1 MPEEHRSKRQRL
13 GTELRKLRKLAGLNG
28 YQLAEH
34 VGISQSKVS
43 RIEAGSAVPT
53 VREAEAW
60 ARAVGASDEVLANL
74 VGLAEAA
81 LTEVE
86 TWRMALRHGLPHL
99 QAEVQALEANATR
112 IRNFQPSLMPG
123 LLQTAEYARRVFTLA
138 DVIGG
143 QDYAGAVAARM
154 SRQEIL
160 FDEDRR
166 FEFLV
171 TEAALRWRPGP
182 SKLLL
187 AQLDRVS
194 SVATLSNVSVGL
206 IPLDAEA
213 TAVAS
218 HGFAI
223 YGDREEGEEPFVRV
237 ELIHGEVTVS
247 DPEDVAVYGERFSRL
262 SAAAVFDKDART
274 LLAKIAD
281 DLRRK
286 GPS

>member
-1 MPEEHRSKRQRL
+1 MPEEHRSQRQRL

-28 YQLAEH
+28 YQLAEQ

-43 RIEAGSAVPT
+43 RIEASSAVPT

-81 LTEVE
+81 LTEFE
-86 TWRMALRHGLPHL
+86 RWRMALRHGLPHL
-99 QAEVQALEANATR
+99 QAEVRALEANARR
-112 IRNFQPSLMPG
+112 ISNFQPSLVPG
-123 LLQTAEYARRVFTLA
+123 LLQTAEYARRVFRLA
-138 DVIGG
+138 DVVGG

-171 TEAALRWRPGP
+171 TEGALRWRPGP
-182 SKLLL
+182 PKLLL

-194 SVATLSNVSVGL
+194 SVATLSNVSLGL
-206 IPLDAEA
+206 MPQDAEA

-223 YGDREEGEEPFVRV
+223 YGDRENDGEPFVRV
-237 ELIHGEVTVS
+237 EMIHGELTVS
-247 DPEDVAVYGERFSRL
+247 DPEDVAIYRERFSRL
-262 SAAAVFDKDART
+262 SEAAVFDEDART
-274 LLAKIAD
+274 LLARIAD

>member
-1 MPEEHRSKRQRL
+1 M
-13 GTELRKLRKLAGLNG
+13 RKLAGLNG

-60 ARAVGASDEVLANL
+60 ARAVGASDDVLANL
-74 VGLAEAA
+74 IGMAEAA

-86 TWRMALRHGLPHL
+86 TWRIALRHGLPNL
-99 QAEVQALEANATR
+99 QTDVRALEANARR
-112 IRNFQPSLMPG
+112 ISNFQPSLVPG

-138 DVIGG
+138 DVVGR

-171 TEAALRWRPGP
+171 TEGALRWRPGLP
-182 SKLLL
+182 KLLL
-187 AQLDRVS
+187 TQLDRVS
-194 SVATLSNVSVGL
+194 SVATLSNVSLGL
-206 IPLDAEA
+206 IPQDTEA
-213 TAVAS
+213 TAAAS
-218 HGFAI
+218 HGFTI
-223 YGDREEGEEPFVRV
+223 YEDREDSEEPFVRV
-237 ELIHGEVTVS
+237 ELIHGELTVS
-247 DPEDVAVYGERFSRL
+247 DPEDVAIYRARFSQL
-262 SAAAVFDKDART
+262 GEAAVFDEDARS
-274 LLAKIAD
+274 LLAGIAD
-281 DLRRK
+281 DLRSK
-286 GPS
+286 GLS